1 MVGRR
6 RTSNVSANRR
16 VRMKDGAGVVLLS
29 SVRLERIEGPS
40 AVETGAWHVVG
51 PQMSNWPADPSRDS
65 VCSRPGLSDVNI
77 KKIKKKIAPSVVDKL
92 KVLCLTGIPSEHRA

>member
-29 SVRLERIEGPS
+29 SVRLERIEGPFGCGDRS
-40 AVETGAWHVVG
+40 MACR
-51 PQMSNWPADPSRDS
+51 WPANVELARRSFPRQ
-65 VCSRPGLSDVNI
+65 RLS
-77 KKIKKKIAPSVVDKL
+77 KAWP
-92 KVLCLTGIPSEHRA
+92 R